1 VGSVGVADL
10 GAVTRALLEI
20 VRDGGDERALAE
32 QICQAFVVGL
42 DVDGAA
48 ISLLTAS
55 SASQTLCATDSTAEL
70 LEDLQSTTRAHDT
83 HIPSPAPVIT
93 RC

>member
-1 VGSVGVADL
+1 MVGSIRVVEL

-20 VRDGGDERALAE
+20 ARDVGDDRSSSS
-32 QICQAFVVGL
+32 ISGGL

-55 SASQTLCATDSTAEL
+55 ARKTCAT
-70 LEDLQSTTRAHDT
+70 
-83 HIPSPAPVIT
+83 P
-93 RC
+93 